1 MFSNGMLEKSIAFG
15 LAAFATLMIASST
28 ANAQLAGATLSGEV
42 LDPSGAV
49 VVAASLVIKNNATGE
64 VRTATTNAKG
74 LYSAQSLQPGIYSIT
89 VSAPGFATHV
99 EQSVELTVGA
109 TREID
114 LSLIPGQVTE
124 RVDVNAGSSDVETD
138 TSVISATVGQKRI
151 VDLPLN
157 GRDWT
162 QLATLQPG
170 VASVRPQQPTT
181 GNSNR
186 GVRGYGNQWATN
198 GHSPYENTYRLDGIN
213 ENDYSNGAPGNVIGA
228 NLGVDAIQEF
238 SVVPTSYTAAYGRT
252 SGSVINA
259 VTRSGTNSLHGS
271 AYVFDRDKIFDAR
284 NFFDAP
290 NIPPFHRVQ
299 FGGAAGGPLRKNRT
313 FLFANYE
320 GVRQSQSQ
328 TFSSIVP
335 SAAARSGQLHGAD
348 GTPVT
353 VTVDP
358 KIIPFLGLH
367 PLPNAGLNPGTFGDT
382 GTFNTTGLLNLSEN
396 FFVTRFEQT
405 FSEKDSLSLTYLY
418 DTRPETIPDSLGNT
432 LSRLNA
438 SRQLAGITETHIF
451 TPSVVNIVRIGYNR
465 SLGEIL
471 VPIKALTPS
480 AGDPT
485 LGYTPGTFA
494 PAINVVG
501 IASTGVLGNL
511 RQATVN
517 YNSYQFD
524 DDMTVFRGAHSV
536 TTGFAF
542 ERIYANAQGKNQNGS
557 ATFNP
562 SGNETGLQR
571 FLTNNLSNGLVLPN
585 GTTNPV
591 ETQDSLFGGYIQDD
605 WRIRK
610 KLTLNLGL
618 RYEMLTIPTGRRNRL
633 GLVNDLTAAPGTGPC
648 PAVISPTLVPGCVV
662 PVGQFWQSN
671 PTTHNFEPRI
681 GFSYSPNRS
690 GNTAIRGGFGIY
702 DVLPLPYIYATYAAI
717 SAPYSQDE
725 IAVGVPQGS
734 FPNNIAA
741 IAARFAPFRIGHY
754 IEPHPKRTYSLNYNV
769 NVEQQLSKTVS
780 ALVGY
785 VGSHT
790 LHTPFQAQDMNQVAP
805 SNTQVIDGRL
815 ILPAS
820 GAIQQDANGFIIF
833 GLLFDGTARYNSLL
847 TQLKVRDYH
856 GLNLQGTYTWNGC
869 TDLGSST
876 QSPST
881 YQNSIASLIYY
892 DNVQRRGMCDFDVTQ
907 NFSANAIYELPSPA
921 HGWMKTLAGGWQVGG
936 IVTASTGVPF
946 TLLQAGDVL
955 GQQGT
960 SFGAF
965 PDVVANCNP
974 INGNFKS
981 NGLNYVNANCFVF
994 PTVGAGS
1001 AIAPLCNQGGT
1012 TPTGGQMLRF
1022 DTPGDE
1028 RRDVLIGP
1036 GLVNVD
1042 LSLMKNIRISESFSL
1057 QLRVESFNVFNH
1069 TNFQAPTNNFTFE
1082 GRLGFNQVSPGNAG
1096 LLDSTAIP
1104 SRQVQ
1109 LGAKIIFLR
1118 WSTASS

>member
-1 MFSNGMLEKSIAFG
+1 MSGNRILRKSILFG
-15 LAAFATLMIASST
+15 FALFVTLPLT
-28 ANAQLAGATLSGEV
+28 VGGLRANAQLAGATLSGQV
-42 LDPSGAV
+42 LDQSGAV
-49 VVAASLVIKNNATGE
+49 VADAKLVIRNNATGDI
-64 VRTATTNAKG
+64 RTATTNGKG

-99 EQSVELTVGA
+99 EQDVELTVGS

-114 LSLIPGQVTE
+114 LSLKPGQVTE
-124 RVDVNAGSSDVETD
+124 RVDVNAGSSDVEAD

-186 GVRGYGNQWATN
+186 GVRGYGNQLASN

-238 SVVPTSYTAAYGRT
+238 SVVTTSYTAAYGRT

-259 VTRSGTNSLHGS
+259 VTRSGANDLHGS

-299 FGGAAGGPLRKNRT
+299 FGAAAGGPLRKNRT

-328 TFSSIVP
+328 NFSSIVP

-353 VTVDP
+353 VTVDA
-358 KIIPFLGLH
+358 KIIPYLGLYA
-367 PLPNAGLNPGTFGDT
+367 LPNAGLNPGTFGDT
-382 GTFNTTGLLNLSEN
+382 GTFNTTGLLNLTEN
-396 FFVTRFEQT
+396 FFITRFDQT
-405 FSEKDSLSLTYLY
+405 FSQKDSLSLTYLY
-418 DTRPETIPDSLGNT
+418 DNGPETIPDNLGNT

-438 SRQLAGITETHIF
+438 GRQLAGITETHIF
-451 TPSVVNIVRIGYNR
+451 SPHVVNIVRVGYNR

-480 AGDPT
+480 AGDPA

-494 PAINVVG
+494 PAINVDG
-501 IASTGVLGNL
+501 IASTGGLGNL
-511 RQATVN
+511 RQATVH

-524 DDMTVFRGAHSV
+524 DDVAIFRGAHSV
-536 TTGFAF
+536 ATGFAF
-542 ERIYANAQGKNQNGS
+542 EQIFANAQGKNQNGT

-562 SGNETGLQR
+562 SGNVTGLQN
-571 FLTNNLSNGLVLPN
+571 FLTNNLSNAFVLPN
-585 GTTNPV
+585 GTTVPV
-591 ETQDSLFGGYIQDD
+591 EAQDSLFAGYIQDD

-610 KLTLNLGL
+610 NLTVNLGL
-618 RYEMLTIPTGRRNRL
+618 RYEMLTIPTDRRNRL
-633 GLVNDLTAAPGTGPC
+633 GLVTDLTAAPGTGPC
-648 PAVISPTLVPGCVV
+648 PAVISPTSVPGCVV
-662 PVGQFWQSN
+662 PVSQFWRSN
-671 PTTHNFEPRI
+671 PSTHNFEPRI
-681 GFSYSPNRS
+681 GFAYSPHGS
-690 GNTAIRGGFGIY
+690 GKTAIRGGFGIY
-702 DVLPLPYIYATYAAI
+702 DMLPLPYIYATYATI
-717 SAPYSQDE
+717 SAPYSLDE

-734 FPNNIAA
+734 FPDNIAP
-741 IAARFAPFRIGHY
+741 IAAMFAPFRIGHY
-754 IEPHPKRTYSLNYNV
+754 IEPHPKRTYSLNYNI
-769 NVEQQLSKTVS
+769 NVEQQLSKTLS
-780 ALVGY
+780 AMVGY

-790 LHTPFQAQDMNQVAP
+790 VHTPFQASDMNQLAP
-805 SNTQVIDGRL
+805 SNTQVIDGRRVY
-815 ILPAS
+815 PA
-820 GAIQQDANGFIIF
+820 GGGIQQDANGFVIF
-833 GLLFDGTARYNSLL
+833 GLLFDGNAHYNSLI
-847 TQLKVRDYH
+847 TQLKMRDYH
-856 GLNLQGTYTWNGC
+856 GLTAQGTYTWNQC

-876 QSPST
+876 QSPGT
-881 YQNSIASLIYY
+881 YQNSIDTLIYY
-892 DNVQRRGMCDFDVTQ
+892 DKVQRKGMCDFNLTQ

-921 HGWMKTLAGGWQVGG
+921 HGWIRTLAGGWQMGG
-936 IVTASTGVPF
+936 IVIASTGVPF
-946 TLLQAGDVL
+946 TLVQAGDVL
-955 GQQGT
+955 GQNGT

-981 NGLNYVNANCFVF
+981 NGLNYINPNCFAF
-994 PTVGAGS
+994 PTFAAGS
-1001 AIAPLCNQGGT
+1001 AIAPLCNQGGA
-1012 TPTGGQMLRF
+1012 TPTSGQVLCLNVQ
-1022 DTPGDE
+1022 GNE
-1028 RRDVLIGP
+1028 RRNQLIGP
-1036 GLVNVD
+1036 RLVNVD
-1042 LSLMKNIRISESFSL
+1042 LSLIKNIRLTRISESFNL
-1057 QLRVESFNVFNH
+1057 QLRVEAFNVFNH
-1069 TNFQAPTNNFTFE
+1069 TNFQAPTTNNTFG
-1082 GRLGFNQVSPGNAG
+1082 GRLGFNQESPGTAG
-1096 LLDSTAIP
+1096 LLDSTATP

-1109 LGAKIIFLR
+1109 LGAKVIF
-1118 WSTASS
+1118 

>member
-1 MFSNGMLEKSIAFG
+1 MSGDRILKTSILFG
-15 LAAFATLMIASST
+15 FTLFVT
-28 ANAQLAGATLSGEV
+28 LLLTVGGLRANAQLAGATLSGQV
-42 LDPSGAV
+42 LDQSGAV
-49 VVAASLVIKNNATGE
+49 VADANLSIRNNATGD
-64 VRTATTNAKG
+64 VRTATTNSKG
-74 LYSAQSLQPGIYSIT
+74 LYSAQSLQPGFYSIT
-89 VSAPGFATHV
+89 VSAPGFATHI
-99 EQSVELTVGA
+99 EQDVELTVGS
-109 TREID
+109 TREVD
-114 LSLIPGQVTE
+114 LSLTPGQVTE
-124 RVDVNAGSSDVETD
+124 RVEVSAGASDVEAD

-186 GVRGYGNQWATN
+186 GVRGYGNQLASN

-238 SVVPTSYTAAYGRT
+238 SVVTTSYTAAYGRT

-259 VTRSGTNSLHGS
+259 VTRSGTNDLHGS

-299 FGGAAGGPLRKNRT
+299 FGGAVGGPLRKNRT

-328 TFSSIVP
+328 NFSSIVP
-335 SAAARSGQLHGAD
+335 SAAARSGQLHVAD

-353 VTVDP
+353 VIVDP
-358 KIIPFLGLH
+358 KIIPYLGLY

-382 GTFNTTGLLNLSEN
+382 GTFKTAGLLNLTEN
-396 FFVTRFEQT
+396 FFITRFDQA
-405 FSEKDSLSLTYLY
+405 FSQKDSLSLTYLY
-418 DTRPETIPDSLGNT
+418 DNGPETIPDNLGNT
-432 LSRLNA
+432 LSRLDA

-451 TPSVVNIVRIGYNR
+451 TPSVVNIMRIGYNR

-485 LGYTPGTFA
+485 LGYTAGTFA

-501 IASTGVLGNL
+501 IASTGGLGNL
-511 RQATVN
+511 RQATAH
-517 YNSYQFD
+517 YNSFQFD
-524 DDMTVFRGAHSV
+524 DDLAVSRGTHSV

-542 ERIYANAQGKNQNGS
+542 ERIYATAQGKNQNGS

-562 SGNETGLQR
+562 SGNATGLQN
-571 FLTNNLSNGLVLPN
+571 FLTNNLSNALVLPN
-585 GTTNPV
+585 GRTNPV
-591 ETQDSLFGGYIQDD
+591 EVQDSLFGGYVQDD

-610 KLTLNLGL
+610 RLTLNLGL
-618 RYEMLTIPTGRRNRL
+618 RYEMLTTPTDRRNRL
-633 GLVNDLTAAPGTGPC
+633 GLVNDPTAAPGTGPC
-648 PAVISPTLVPGCVV
+648 PAVISPTAVPGCVV
-662 PVGQFWQSN
+662 PVTQFWQSN

-681 GFSYSPNRS
+681 GFAYSPNRN
-690 GNTAIRGGFGIY
+690 GNTAVRGGFGIY
-702 DVLPLPYIYATYAAI
+702 DMLPLPYIYATYAAI

-725 IAVGVPQGS
+725 IAVGVPPGS
-734 FPNNIAA
+734 FPNDIAPIAA
-741 IAARFAPFRIGHY
+741 MFAPFRIGHY

-785 VGSHT
+785 VGSHS

-805 SNTQVIDGRL
+805 SNTQVIDGRR

-833 GLLFDGTARYNSLL
+833 GLLFDGAARYNSLL
-847 TQLKVRDYH
+847 AQLKVRDYH
-856 GLNLQGTYTWNGC
+856 GLTAQGAYTRNQC

-881 YQNSIASLIYY
+881 YQNSIPSLIYY
-892 DNVQRRGMCDFDVTQ
+892 DNVQRKGMCDFNVTQ
-907 NFSANAIYELPSPA
+907 NFSANAIYELPSRA
-921 HGWMKTLAGGWQVGG
+921 HGWMKTLAGGWQAGG

-946 TLLQAGDVL
+946 TLLQAGDIL
-955 GQQGT
+955 GQHGT

-965 PDVVANCNP
+965 PDMVANCHP
-974 INGNFKS
+974 INGNFKR
-981 NGLNYVNANCFVF
+981 NGLNYINANCFTF
-994 PTVGAGS
+994 PTVAAGS
-1001 AIAPLCNQGGT
+1001 AIAPLCNEGGT
-1012 TPTGGQMLRF
+1012 TPTNGQALCLNAQ
-1022 DTPGDE
+1022 GNE
-1028 RRDVLIGP
+1028 RRNQLIGP

-1042 LSLMKNIRISESFSL
+1042 FSLIKNIRLSRVSELFNL
-1057 QLRVESFNVFNH
+1057 QLRVEAFNVFNH
-1069 TNFQAPTNNFTFE
+1069 TNFQAPTNNFTFG
-1082 GRLGFNQVSPGNAG
+1082 GRLGFNQESPGTAG
-1096 LLDSTAIP
+1096 LLDSTATP

-1109 LGAKIIFLR
+1109 LGAKVIF
-1118 WSTASS
+1118 

>member
-1 MFSNGMLEKSIAFG
+1 MSSKGVLKPPFLFG
-15 LAAFATLMIASST
+15 LAISVAFACSVASLT
-28 ANAQLAGATLSGEV
+28 ANAQLAGAGLSGQV
-42 LDPSGAV
+42 LDQSGAV
-49 VVAASLVIKNNATGE
+49 VVTASLVIRNNATGE
-64 VRTATTNAKG
+64 VRTATSNVKG
-74 LYSAQSLQPGIYSIT
+74 LYSAQSLQPGIYSVT

-99 EQSVELTVGA
+99 EQGVELTVGA
-109 TREID
+109 TRELD
-114 LSLIPGQVTE
+114 LSLKPGQVTE
-124 RVDVNAGSSDVETD
+124 TVNVNAGATDVETD

-186 GVRGYGNQWATN
+186 GVRGYGNQLASN

-228 NLGVDAIQEF
+228 NLGVDAVQEF
-238 SVVPTSYTAAYGRT
+238 SVVTTSYTAAYGRT

-259 VTRSGTNSLHGS
+259 VTRSGTNDVHGS

-299 FGGAAGGPLRKNRT
+299 FGGAAGGPIRKNRT
-313 FLFANYE
+313 FVFANYE
-320 GVRQSQSQ
+320 GIRQSQSQ
-328 TFSSIVP
+328 NFSSIVP

-358 KIIPFLGLH
+358 KIIPFLGLY
-367 PLPNAGLNPGTFGDT
+367 PLPNAGLNAGTFGDT
-382 GTFNTTGLLNLSEN
+382 GTFNTTGLLNLTED
-396 FFVTRFEQT
+396 FVLTRFDQT
-405 FSEKDSLSLTYLY
+405 FSGKDSLSLTYLY
-418 DTRPETIPDSLGNT
+418 DNGPETTPDSLGNT

-451 TPSVVNIVRIGYNR
+451 TLSVANILRIGYNR

-471 VPIKALTPS
+471 VPIKALTPA
-480 AGDPT
+480 AGDAT
-485 LGYTPGTFA
+485 LGYTAGTFA

-501 IASTGVLGNL
+501 IASTGGLGNL
-511 RQATVN
+511 RQAAAH
-517 YNSYQFD
+517 YSSYQFD
-524 DDMTVFRGAHSV
+524 DDVAVSRGAHSV

-542 ERIYANAQGKNQNGS
+542 ERIYAYAQGKNQNGS

-562 SGNETGLQR
+562 SGNATGLQR
-571 FLTNNLSNGLVLPN
+571 FLTNHLSNGLVLPN

-591 ETQDSLFGGYIQDD
+591 EAQDSLFGGYIQDD
-605 WRIRK
+605 WRIRQR
-610 KLTLNLGL
+610 LTLNLGL
-618 RYEMLTIPTGRRNRL
+618 RYEMLTIPTDRRNRL
-633 GLVNDLTAAPGTGPC
+633 GLVTDLNAAPGTGPC
-648 PAVISPTLVPGCVV
+648 PAVISPTSVPGCVV
-662 PVGQFWQSN
+662 PVSQFWQSN
-671 PTTHNFEPRI
+671 PTTHDFEPRI
-681 GFSYSPNRS
+681 GFAYSPHGS
-690 GNTAIRGGFGIY
+690 GKTAVRGGFGIY
-702 DVLPLPYIYATYAAI
+702 DMLPLPYIYATYAAI

-725 IAVGVPQGS
+725 IAVGVPQGA
-734 FPNNIAA
+734 FPNSVAA
-741 IAARFAPFRIGHY
+741 IAARFAPFRLGHY

-769 NVEQQLSKTVS
+769 NVERQISKTLS
-780 ALVGY
+780 AMVGY
-785 VGSHT
+785 VGSRT

-805 SNTQVIDGRL
+805 SNTQVIDGRRV
-815 ILPAS
+815 LPAS
-820 GAIQQDANGFIIF
+820 GAIQQDANAFIIF
-833 GLLFDGTARYNSLL
+833 GLLFNGAARYNSLL

-856 GLNLQGTYTWNGC
+856 GLTAQGAYTWNRC

-892 DNVQRRGMCDFDVTQ
+892 DNVQRKGLCDFNVTQ
-907 NFSANAIYELPSPA
+907 NFSANAIYELPSPG

-936 IVTASTGVPF
+936 ILTASTGVPF
-946 TLLQAGDVL
+946 TLLQAGDAL
-955 GQQGT
+955 GQHGT

-981 NGLNYVNANCFVF
+981 NGLNYINSNCFVF
-994 PTVGAGS
+994 PTVAVGS

-1012 TPTGGQMLRF
+1012 TPTNGQVLCLNIQGNEQRNQ
-1022 DTPGDE
+1022 
-1028 RRDVLIGP
+1028 LIGP
-1036 GLVNVD
+1036 RLVNVD
-1042 LSLMKNIRISESFSL
+1042 LSLIKNIRLSRISEPFNL
-1057 QLRVESFNVFNH
+1057 QLRVEAFNVFNH
-1069 TNFQAPTNNFTFE
+1069 TNFQAPTNNYTFG
-1082 GRLGFNQVSPGNAG
+1082 GRLGFNQESAGTAG
-1096 LLDSTAIP
+1096 LLDSTATP
-1104 SRQVQ
+1104 SRQLQ
-1109 LGAKIIFLR
+1109 LGAKIIF
-1118 WSTASS
+1118 

>member
-1 MFSNGMLEKSIAFG
+1 MSGNGVFKQSVILG
-15 LAAFATLMIASST
+15 LATLVTVALSAGSFP
-28 ANAQLAGATLSGEV
+28 ARAQLAGATLSVQV
-42 LDPSGAV
+42 LDQSDAV
-49 VVAASLVIKNNATGE
+49 VAGVSLVIQNNATGD
-64 VRTATTNAKG
+64 VRTATTNSRG
-74 LYSAQSLQPGIYSIT
+74 LYSAQNLQPGIYSIT
-89 VSAPGFATHV
+89 VSAPGFATQV
-99 EQSVELTVGA
+99 EQGVELTVGA

-114 LSLIPGQVTE
+114 IRLKPGQVSEKVEVT
-124 RVDVNAGSSDVETD
+124 AGATDVETD

-170 VASVRPQQPTT
+170 VISVRSQQPTT

-186 GVRGYGNQWATN
+186 GVRGYGNQLATN

-238 SVVPTSYTAAYGRT
+238 SVVTTSYTAAYGRT

-259 VTRSGTNSLHGS
+259 VTRSGTNDLHGS

-299 FGGAAGGPLRKNRT
+299 FGGAAGGPIVKNHT

-320 GVRQSQSQ
+320 GIRQSQSQ
-328 TFSSIVP
+328 NFSSIVP
-335 SAAARSGQLHGAD
+335 SAAARAGQLHGAD

-358 KIIPFLGLH
+358 KIVPFLGLY
-367 PLPNAGLNPGTFGDT
+367 PLPNAGLNAGTFGDT
-382 GTFNTTGLLNLSEN
+382 GTFNTAGLLTLTEN
-396 FFVTRFEQT
+396 FFVARFDQN
-405 FSEKDSLSLTYLY
+405 FSKNDSLSLTYLF
-418 DTRPETIPDSLGNT
+418 DNGPETIPDSLGNT

-438 SRQLAGITETHIF
+438 GRQLAGITETHTF
-451 TPSVVNIVRIGYNR
+451 TPHIVNIMRIGYNR

-471 VPIKALTPS
+471 VPIRALTPS
-480 AGDPT
+480 AGDPA

-494 PAINVVG
+494 PAITVDG
-501 IASTGVLGNL
+501 IVPTGGLGNL
-511 RQATVN
+511 RQATVH

-524 DDMTVFRGAHSV
+524 DDVAIFRGAHSI

-542 ERIYANAQGKNQNGS
+542 ERILANAQGKNQNGT

-562 SGNETGLQR
+562 SGNVTGLQN
-571 FLTNNLSNGLVLPN
+571 FLTNNLSSAFVLPN
-585 GTTNPV
+585 GTTAPV
-591 ETQDSLFGGYIQDD
+591 EVQDSLFGGYLQDD
-605 WRIRK
+605 WRVRK
-610 KLTLNLGL
+610 NLTLNLGL
-618 RYEMLTIPTGRRNRL
+618 RYEMLTIPTDKRNRL
-633 GLVNDLTAAPGTGPC
+633 GLVTQLTADPGTGPC
-648 PAVISPTLVPGCVV
+648 PATISPTSVPGCVV
-662 PVGQFWQSN
+662 PVSQFWQSN

-681 GFSYSPNRS
+681 GFAYSPF
-690 GNTAIRGGFGIY
+690 GTGKTAVRGGFGIY
-702 DVLPLPYIYATYAAI
+702 DMLPLPYIYATYAAI
-717 SAPYSQDE
+717 SAPYSLDE

-734 FPNNIAA
+734 FPDNIAA
-741 IAARFAPFRIGHY
+741 IAANFAPFRIGHY
-754 IEPHPKRTYSLNYNV
+754 IDPHPKRTYSLNYNA
-769 NVEQQLSKTVS
+769 NVEQQLSKTLS
-780 ALVGY
+780 AMVGY
-785 VGSHT
+785 IGSHT
-790 LHTPFQAQDMNQVAP
+790 VHTPFQAADMNQVAP

-820 GAIQQDANGFIIF
+820 GGIQQDANGFVIF
-833 GLLFDGTARYNSLL
+833 GLLFDGAARYNSLV
-847 TQLKVRDYH
+847 TQLKARDYH
-856 GLNLQGTYTWNGC
+856 GLTAQGTYTWNQC

-876 QSPST
+876 QSPAT
-881 YQNSIASLIYY
+881 YQNSIESTLYY
-892 DNVQRRGMCDFDVTQ
+892 DKVQRRGMCDFNVTQ

-936 IVTASTGVPF
+936 IVIASTGVPF
-946 TLLQAGDVL
+946 TLVQAGDVL

-981 NGLNYVNANCFVF
+981 TGLSYINPSCFVF
-994 PTVGAGS
+994 PTVSTSS

-1012 TPTGGQMLRF
+1012 TPTNGQVLCLNAQ
-1022 DTPGDE
+1022 GHE
-1028 RRDVLIGP
+1028 RRNQLIGP
-1036 GLVNVD
+1036 RLVNVD
-1042 LSLMKNIRISESFSL
+1042 LSLIKNIRLARISESFNL
-1057 QLRVESFNVFNH
+1057 QLRVEAFNVFNH
-1069 TNFQAPTNNFTFE
+1069 TNFQAPTNNDAFG
-1082 GRLGFNQVSPGNAG
+1082 GRLGFNQESPGTAG
-1096 LLDSTAIP
+1096 LLDSTATP
-1104 SRQVQ
+1104 SRQLQ
-1109 LGAKIIFLR
+1109 LGAKVIF
-1118 WSTASS
+1118 

>member
-1 MFSNGMLEKSIAFG
+1 MPSDNGVLKQSILFM
-15 LAAFATLMIASST
+15 LAALVTLALGVGCLT
-28 ANAQLAGATLSGEV
+28 ANAQLAGASLSGQV
-42 LDPSGAV
+42 LDQSGAV

-89 VSAPGFATHV
+89 VSAPGFSTYV
-99 EQSVELTVGA
+99 EQDVELTVGA
-109 TREID
+109 PREID
-114 LSLIPGQVTE
+114 LNLKPGQITE
-124 RVDVNAGSSDVETD
+124 KVDVNAGATDVEPD

-186 GVRGYGNQWATN
+186 GVRGYGNQLASN

-238 SVVPTSYTAAYGRT
+238 SVVTTSYTAAYGRT

-259 VTRSGTNSLHGS
+259 VTRSGTNDVHGS

-299 FGGAAGGPLRKNRT
+299 FGGAAGAPLRKNRS

-320 GVRQSQSQ
+320 GLRQSQSQ
-328 TFSSIVP
+328 NFSSIVP
-335 SAAARSGQLHGAD
+335 SVAARSGQLHEAD

-353 VTVDP
+353 VVVDP
-358 KIIPFLGLH
+358 KITPYLGLY

-382 GTFNTTGLLNLSEN
+382 GTFNTTGLLNLREN
-396 FFVTRFEQT
+396 FFITRFDQT
-405 FSEKDSLSLTYLY
+405 FSETDSLSLTYLY
-418 DTRPETIPDSLGNT
+418 DNGPETIPDNLGNT

-438 SRQLAGITETHIF
+438 SRQLAGITETHVF
-451 TPSVVNIVRIGYNR
+451 TASVVNIMRIGYNR
-465 SLGEIL
+465 SLGDIL
-471 VPIKALTPS
+471 VPIKALTAS

-485 LGYTPGTFA
+485 LGYTAGTFA

-501 IASTGVLGNL
+501 IASTGGLGNL
-511 RQATVN
+511 RQATAH

-524 DDMTVFRGAHSV
+524 DDLAVSRGTHSI

-542 ERIYANAQGKNQNGS
+542 ERIYASAQGKNQNGT

-562 SGNETGLQR
+562 SGNETGLQD
-571 FLTNNLSNGLVLPN
+571 FLTNNLSNALVLPN

-591 ETQDSLFGGYIQDD
+591 EAQDSLFGGYVQDD
-605 WRIRK
+605 WRMRK

-618 RYEMLTIPTGRRNRL
+618 RYEMLTIPTDRRNRL
-633 GLVNDLTAAPGTGPC
+633 GLVTDLTAAPGTGPC
-648 PAVISPTLVPGCVV
+648 PAVISPTSVPGCVV
-662 PVGQFWQSN
+662 PVSQFWQTN

-681 GFSYSPNRS
+681 GFSYSPNRN
-690 GNTAIRGGFGIY
+690 GNTAVRGGFGIY
-702 DVLPLPYIYATYAAI
+702 DMLPLPYIYATYAAI

-734 FPNNIAA
+734 FPDSIAA

-754 IEPHPKRTYSLNYNV
+754 IEPHPKRAYSLNYNV
-769 NVEQQLSKTVS
+769 NVEQQLSKTLS
-780 ALVGY
+780 AMVGY

-790 LHTPFQAQDMNQVAP
+790 VHTPFQAQDMNQVAP
-805 SNTQVIDGRL
+805 SDTQVIDGRR

-833 GLLFDGTARYNSLL
+833 GLLFNGAARYNSLL

-856 GLNLQGTYTWNGC
+856 GLTAQGAYTWNQC

-881 YQNSIASLIYY
+881 YQNSIPSLIYY
-892 DNVQRRGMCDFDVTQ
+892 DNVQRKGMCDFNVTK
-907 NFSANAIYELPSPA
+907 NLSANAIYELPSPRQ
-921 HGWMKTLAGGWQVGG
+921 GWMKTLAGGWQVGG
-936 IVTASTGVPF
+936 ILTASTGVPF
-946 TLLQAGDVL
+946 TLLQAGDIL

-965 PDVVANCNP
+965 PDMVANCNP

-981 NGLNYVNANCFVF
+981 TGLNYINPNCFVF
-994 PTVGAGS
+994 PTVAAGS

-1012 TPTGGQMLRF
+1012 TPIGGQVLCLNAQ
-1022 DTPGDE
+1022 GNE
-1028 RRDVLIGP
+1028 RRNQLIGP
-1036 GLVNVD
+1036 GLVIVD
-1042 LSLMKNIRISESFSL
+1042 LSLIKNIRLSRVSETFNL
-1057 QLRVESFNVFNH
+1057 QLRVEAFNVFNH
-1069 TNFQAPTNNFTFE
+1069 TNFQAPTNNFTFG
-1082 GRLGFNQVSPGNAG
+1082 GRLGFNQESPGTAG
-1096 LLDSTAIP
+1096 LLDSTATP
-1104 SRQVQ
+1104 SRQIQ
-1109 LGAKIIFLR
+1109 LGAKVIF
-1118 WSTASS
+1118 

>member
-1 MFSNGMLEKSIAFG
+1 MSYNGVLKKSIVFG
-15 LAAFATLMIASST
+15 FAAFVIAALSVGSLT
-28 ANAQLAGATLSGEV
+28 AHAQLAGASLSGQV
-42 LDPSGAV
+42 LDQSGAV

-74 LYSAQSLQPGIYSIT
+74 LYSAQGLSPGIYSIT

-99 EQSVELTVGA
+99 EQGIELTVGA
-109 TREID
+109 PRELD
-114 LSLIPGQVTE
+114 LSLKAGEVTE
-124 RVDVNAGSSDVETD
+124 RVDVNAGATDVETD

-170 VASVRPQQPTT
+170 VASVRPQEPTT

-186 GVRGYGNQWATN
+186 GVRGYGNQLASN

-238 SVVPTSYTAAYGRT
+238 SVVTTSYTAAYGRT

-259 VTRSGTNSLHGS
+259 VTRSGTNDFHGN

-299 FGGAAGGPLRKNRT
+299 FGGSAGGPIRKNRT

-320 GVRQSQSQ
+320 GIRQSQSQ
-328 TFSSIVP
+328 NFSSIVP

-348 GTPVT
+348 GTPRT
-353 VTVDP
+353 VVVDP
-358 KIIPFLGLH
+358 KIIPFLGLY

-382 GTFNTTGLLNLSEN
+382 GTFNTTGLLNLTEN
-396 FFVTRFEQT
+396 FLLTRFDQT
-405 FSEKDSLSLTYLY
+405 FSQKDSLSLTYLY
-418 DTRPETIPDSLGNT
+418 DNGPETIPDSLGNT
-432 LSRLNA
+432 VSRLNS

-451 TPSVVNIVRIGYNR
+451 SPSVANIVRIGYNR

-471 VPIKALTPS
+471 VPLKALTPA

-485 LGYTPGTFA
+485 LGYTAGTFA

-501 IASTGVLGNL
+501 IASTGGLGNL
-511 RQATVN
+511 RQATAH

-524 DDMTVFRGAHSV
+524 DDLAVSRGAHSV
-536 TTGFAF
+536 AMGFAF
-542 ERIYANAQGKNQNGS
+542 ERISASAQGKNQNGS

-562 SGNETGLQR
+562 SGNETGLQS
-571 FLTNNLSNGLVLPN
+571 FLTNNLSNALVLPN

-591 ETQDSLFGGYIQDD
+591 EAQDSLFGGYVQDD

-610 KLTLNLGL
+610 NLTLNLGL
-618 RYEMLTIPTGRRNRL
+618 RYEMLTIPTDKRNRL
-633 GLVNDLTAAPGTGPC
+633 GLVTDLTAAPGTGPC
-648 PAVISPTLVPGCVV
+648 PAVISPTSVPGCVV
-662 PVGQFWQSN
+662 PVSQFWQTN

-681 GFSYSPNRS
+681 GFAYSPHGS
-690 GNTAIRGGFGIY
+690 GKIAVRGGFGIY
-702 DVLPLPYIYATYAAI
+702 DMLPLPYIYATYAAI

-741 IAARFAPFRIGHY
+741 IAAHFAPFRIGHY
-754 IEPHPKRTYSLNYNV
+754 IDPHPKRTYSLNYNV
-769 NVEQQLSKTVS
+769 NVEQQLSKTWS
-780 ALVGY
+780 AMVGY

-790 LHTPFQAQDMNQVAP
+790 VHTPFQAQDMNQVAP
-805 SNTQVIDGRL
+805 SNTQVIDGRR

-820 GAIQQDANGFIIF
+820 GAQDANGFIMF
-833 GLLFDGTARYNSLL
+833 GLLFDGAARYNSLL

-856 GLNLQGTYTWNGC
+856 GLTAQAAYTWNQC
-869 TDLGSST
+869 TDLGSTT

-881 YQNSIASLIYY
+881 YQNSIASLVYY
-892 DNVQRRGMCDFDVTQ
+892 DNVQRRGMCDFNLTQ
-907 NFSANAIYELPSPA
+907 NFSANAIYELPSPGQ
-921 HGWMKTLAGGWQVGG
+921 GWMKTLAGGWQMGG

-981 NGLNYVNANCFVF
+981 NGLNYINSNCFVF
-994 PTVGAGS
+994 PTVSTSS

-1012 TPTGGQMLRF
+1012 TPTNGQVLCLNAQ
-1022 DTPGDE
+1022 GHE
-1028 RRDVLIGP
+1028 RRNQLIGP
-1036 GLVNVD
+1036 RLVNVD
-1042 LSLMKNIRISESFSL
+1042 LSLIKNIRLARISESFNL
-1057 QLRVESFNVFNH
+1057 QLRVEAFNVFNH
-1069 TNFQAPTNNFTFE
+1069 ANFQAPTNNDAFG
-1082 GRLGFNQVSPGNAG
+1082 GRLGFNQETPGTAG
-1096 LLDSTAIP
+1096 LLDSTATP
-1104 SRQVQ
+1104 SRQLQ
-1109 LGAKIIFLR
+1109 LGAKVIF
-1118 WSTASS
+1118 